1 MSCTLITHRDCLGHE
16 MQPGHPESP
25 ARLASVLQH
34 LDATGIVGNLTVL
47 DAPLAETASLAAA
60 HSQAYV
66 RAITDAAPTE
76 GLVALDPDT
85 LMCPASLTA
94 ALRAAGAVIEGVRSI
109 IRGDAARVF
118 CAVRPPGHHA
128 EESQAMGFCLFNNVA
143 AGALE
148 ALAGGIGRVA
158 ILDFDVHHGNGTV
171 DIFKDRPEVLVCSTF
186 QHPHYPN
193 RLFDVDRPNIVNTP
207 LPAGTNG
214 NAFRAAVERD
224 WLPAIDTHE
233 PELVLVSAGFDAHAA
248 DPLGG
253 LELLEA
259 DFTWVTQLIR
269 SMANDHAEGR
279 IVSTLEG
286 GYNLAALAR
295 SVEAHI
301 SALM

>member
-25 ARLASVLQH
+25 ARLATVLQH
-34 LDATGIVGNLTVL
+34 LDATGITADLNVL
-47 DAPLAETASLAAA
+47 DAPLAEPAALAAA

-66 RAITDAAPTE
+66 RAISEASPTK
-76 GLVALDPDT
+76 GLVAIDPDT

-94 ALRAAGAVIEGVRSI
+94 ALRAAGAVIAGVHSTINGESR
-109 IRGDAARVF
+109 RVF

-128 EESQAMGFCLFNNVA
+128 EESQAMGFCLFNSVA

-148 ALAGGIGRVA
+148 ALSLGLNRVA

-193 RLFDVDRPNIVNTP
+193 RLYDLVRPNIVNTP
-207 LPAGTNG
+207 LAAGTDG
-214 NAFRAAVERD
+214 LGFRAAVERD
-224 WLPAIDTHE
+224 WLPAIATHE
-233 PELVLVSAGFDAHAA
+233 PELILVSAGFDAHAA

-253 LELLEA
+253 LELVEA
-259 DFTWVTQLIR
+259 DYQWVTQLIR
-269 SMANDHAEGR
+269 DLANDHAQGR
-279 IVSTLEG
+279 VVSTLEG
-286 GYNLAALAR
+286 GYDLGALAR
-295 SVEAHI
+295 SVEAHVG
-301 SALM
+301 ALI